1 MKNKQKIKVY
11 FAPMEGLADPPLRK
25 VLCPHGGYD
34 WCFSEFIR
42 VTDEGV
48 SDKTLLNDCPELRN
62 GGRTEDGTP
71 CRLQLLGD
79 DPDLMGQG
87 ALSAVR
93 LGALGVDINFG
104 CPSRFVHHS
113 GSMLLKEPELLRDI
127 VASVISSIP
136 SDVLL
141 SVKIRTGFND
151 KSELEGILAAVAQ
164 RGVDEVIVHCRN
176 RSELYRREALDWSVL
191 KPMHEKFPHVTLV
204 ANGDINDAECAKR
217 CMELSGCTTLMC
229 GRGGFMIPNIGRV
242 IRDGDEPYDE
252 ILRLKVMRETAES
265 FVNMGISRD
274 KTVLDRTKQ
283 FLSYARMGSPV
294 LAEFFKKF
302 CRCQSVDECFD
313 LIDAK
318 IKELKAKQET

>member
-1 MKNKQKIKVY
+1 M
-11 FAPMEGLADPPLRK
+11 
-25 VLCPHGGYD
+25 
-34 WCFSEFIR
+34 
-42 VTDEGV
+42 
-48 SDKTLLNDCPELRN
+48 
-62 GGRTEDGTP
+62 
-71 CRLQLLGD
+71 
-79 DPDLMGQG
+79 
-87 ALSAVR
+87 
-93 LGALGVDINFG
+93 
-104 CPSRFVHHS
+104 
-113 GSMLLKEPELLRDI
+113 
-127 VASVISSIP
+127 
-136 SDVLL
+136 
-141 SVKIRTGFND
+141 
-151 KSELEGILAAVAQ
+151 
-164 RGVDEVIVHCRN
+164 
-176 RSELYRREALDWSVL
+176 L

-313 LIDAK
+313 SIDAK